1 VFARLKRAELEVT
14 EANASDFLNRM
25 ARLEKSIAQRVASR
39 FRERHLVPRR
49 FLAADPR
56 DPYAGRAHELL
67 DLLEGEKRFQFHKV
81 GLPKAMRLEH
91 AIGKLSV
98 IRQKNQSRRMVF
110 KPPDWKHT
118 RRNAVKKIL
127 QRATTFRIAH
137 G

>member
-1 VFARLKRAELEVT
+1 VFAGLKRAELEIA
-14 EANASDFLNRM
+14 EANPFDFLDRM
-25 ARLEKSIAQRVASR
+25 ARLKKSIAQRVASR

-49 FLAADPR
+49 FLAANPR

-67 DLLEGEKRFQFHKV
+67 DLLEGEKRFQFYKV

-127 QRATTFRIAH
+127 QRATAFRVAH